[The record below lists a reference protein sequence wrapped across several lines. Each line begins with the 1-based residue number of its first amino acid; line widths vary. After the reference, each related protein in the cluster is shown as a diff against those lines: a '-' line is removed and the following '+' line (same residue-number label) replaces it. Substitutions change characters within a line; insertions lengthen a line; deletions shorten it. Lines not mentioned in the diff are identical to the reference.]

1 MSNSPQMGDLLAA
14 LTEQQRTMATL
25 IASLSQTSVS
35 EGSSTKTSV
44 PSFPAFDRTKEKW
57 DVYVTRLGQHF
68 EAHRVLADNRK
79 RAYLLSWVV
88 SDTFELLQKLFAGDD
103 VTNVPYDSLV
113 SKLSD
118 YWKKSV
124 HVMAARCLF
133 YRQCL
138 QPGQSYAE
146 WIANLRGIGKD
157 CQFLCP
163 DEKCGKSYL
172 DSLIRIVIVT
182 NTPDE
187 QVRVAA
193 LQQSNPS
200 LAQVIQ
206 IAEAHEVT
214 RKALTT
220 MKQHPAE
227 VIADV
232 QQIGASVRPTKD
244 GGKGLSDAEQVDS
257 PSMRPL
263 TERGTACWR
272 ENRNIWISLKVN
284 GSPLVFQVD
293 TGATSS
299 MVGLRGSRQLGSP
312 ECVPTRQAL
321 QAYGGIIIPTK
332 DLLNVHVA
340 LGEQARRLT
349 LLVTDSEQGS
359 NLMGLDWID
368 AFSVQLPSCN
378 ATYSVDVRDVES
390 AVKYITGKY
399 EAVFCPNLC
408 TCTSFKAHLIL
419 KPKAQPKVFKPRPLP
434 FALMDAVKAEAQRLT
449 DSGIWKPVPTSQWAA
464 PIVVAKKSSGG
475 IRICGYFKVTVNPQL
490 EINQFPIPRLI
501 DLADAYLQIELD
513 EASKAPTVVNTPFG
527 LFQYQRLPFGVAS
540 APAIFQQFMAQLIS
554 GVPGCAAYLD
564 DIIVTGKDIADHV
577 RNLEILFDRL
587 TAASLRCKLE
597 NCTFFRPPW
606 KDLPVILATDASQH
620 GVGAVLLHRRVHYI
634 WRRGC
639 TDVCITVGPAPN
651 AQQKGYSQV
660 EKEGLAIVF
669 GVQKFRQYLY
679 GRHFELLTDH
689 KPLVSIFN
697 PSKAVPVMTAQ
708 RLHRW
713 AITLM
718 AYSFNIK
725 YKCGSRHS
733 NADALSRLPMGPDA
747 EFDRAEAQWS
757 ELTDSDIHSDMFPVS
772 SNELAQ
778 ATARDAALSRV
789 VRYVKSEWPPTSGE
803 LEEQIR
809 PSWNKRD
816 SISLRKGVLLYGTEF
831 NRAIVPSE
839 LQHKVIQLLH
849 QGHWGIVRMK
859 QIARRYCW
867 WPKLD
872 AEISKVGSH
881 CASCAV
887 VAADPRREYQ
897 PWPTPKD
904 PWERVHTSIMPDRFG
919 TTCG

>member
-1 MSNSPQMGDLLAA
+1 MSNSPQISDLLAA

-25 IASLSQTSVS
+25 IASLSQRSVS

-44 PSFPAFDRTKEKW
+44 SSFPAFDRTNEKW
-57 DVYVTRLGQHF
+57 DVYVAGLGQHF

-79 RAYLLSWVV
+79 RAYLLSWVA

-133 YRQCL
+133 YRRCL
-138 QPGQSYAE
+138 LPGQSYAE

-172 DSLIRIVIVT
+172 DSLIRDVIVT

-232 QQIGASVRPTKD
+232 QQVGASVRPTKD
-244 GGKGLSDAEQVDS
+244 GGKGLSLPSCSQCFRQHDRKVCRFRLAVCHRCKRKGHISEVYNAVPRARPRQVRYGERPKKKAAGGSPRPTSEQAVRLVSLKSSDDGALNGGSSVHYCASLGGAEQVDS

-299 MVGLRGSRQLGSP
+299 MVGLRGWRQLGSP

-321 QAYGGIIIPTK
+321 QAYGGITIPTK
-332 DLLNVHVA
+332 GFLNVHVA

-368 AFSVQLPSCN
+368 AFSIQLPSCN

-390 AVKYITGKY
+390 AIKHITDKY
-399 EAVFCPNLC
+399 EAVFRPNLG
-408 TCTSFKAHLIL
+408 TCTSLKAKLIL
-419 KPKAQPKVFKPRPLP
+419 KPNAQPKVFKPRPLP
-434 FALMDAVKAEAQRLT
+434 FVLMDA
-449 DSGIWKPVPTSQWAA
+449 KPVPTSQWAA
-464 PIVVAKKSSGG
+464 PIVVVKKSSGG
-475 IRICGYFKVTVNPQL
+475 IRICGDFKVTVNPQL
-490 EINQFPIPRLI
+490 EINLFPITRLEELLVKLQHGQHFSRI

-513 EASKAPTVVNTPFG
+513 EASKALMVVNTPFG

-554 GVPGCAAYLD
+554 GVPGCATYLD
-564 DIIVTGKDIADHV
+564 DIIVTEKDIADHV

-587 TAASLRCKLE
+587 TAAGLRCKLE
-597 NCTFFRPPW
+597 KCAFFRPTVEYVGHIISANGIRPSERGVEAIRKLPCPRNVQELQVFIGKVNYYAKFLEDFAKNCAILNALRQKNVPFVW
-606 KDLPVILATDASQH
+606 TNEHQCAFERLKEKIANATLLVHFQEDLPVINILATDASQH
-620 GVGAVLLHRRVHYI
+620 GVGAVLLHRYPDGTERPIAHASK
-634 WRRGC
+634 
-639 TDVCITVGPAPN
+639 TLN

-669 GVQKFRQYLY
+669 GVKKFHQYLY

-697 PSKAVPVMTAQ
+697 PSKALPMMTAQ
-708 RLHRW
+708 RLQR
-713 AITLM
+713 
-718 AYSFNIK
+718 
-725 YKCGSRHS
+725 
-733 NADALSRLPMGPDA
+733 
-747 EFDRAEAQWS
+747 
-757 ELTDSDIHSDMFPVS
+757 
-772 SNELAQ
+772 
-778 ATARDAALSRV
+778 
-789 VRYVKSEWPPTSGE
+789 
-803 LEEQIR
+803 
-809 PSWNKRD
+809 
-816 SISLRKGVLLYGTEF
+816 
-831 NRAIVPSE
+831 
-839 LQHKVIQLLH
+839 
-849 QGHWGIVRMK
+849 
-859 QIARRYCW
+859 
-867 WPKLD
+867 
-872 AEISKVGSH
+872 
-881 CASCAV
+881 
-887 VAADPRREYQ
+887 
-897 PWPTPKD
+897 
-904 PWERVHTSIMPDRFG
+904 
-919 TTCG
+919 